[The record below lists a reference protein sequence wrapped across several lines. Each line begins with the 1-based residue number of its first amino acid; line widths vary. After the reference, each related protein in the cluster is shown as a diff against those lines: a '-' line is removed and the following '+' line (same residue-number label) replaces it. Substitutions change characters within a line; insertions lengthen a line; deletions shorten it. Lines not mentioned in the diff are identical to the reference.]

1 MQNFYRRVFTVSL
14 TIFAMLFGAGNLMFP
29 PKLGIEMGQHTWLG
43 FFGFFLSGVLLPMLA
58 LLTIVAF
65 EGDYK
70 AFFGRLGSPL
80 DKFFIFI
87 CMLIIGPLVVMPRII
102 MLSYAMLKPF
112 LWAGVT
118 PLMFAIFFSLLAFVA
133 TYRPGKLLDIVG
145 KFLSPLKVLTLLS
158 IVSVGLFS
166 GSAPEPVSESAWDL
180 FGKAFTYGYGTLDV
194 LGAIFFGAIIVH
206 LLTKYVAA
214 DERLSIKDA
223 MAVTAVSAIFAGVLL
238 GAVYLGMTLLG
249 AYHGQGLGMLDE
261 GEIFSEV
268 AFRVLGSLGAAFI
281 GASVFLACFTT
292 NVSLAAVLGEYVQD
306 MSGKRLSYAQSVAA
320 VVAVCAY
327 IASLGLKNILVYS
340 MPFIMFIY
348 PLIIVITLC
357 NLAYKMFGFKPIVV
371 PVALTTA
378 ILLVYNIKA
387 LGVVA
392 FLIASVIGN
401 II

>member
-1 MQNFYRRVFTVSL
+1 
-14 TIFAMLFGAGNLMFP
+14 MFP

-43 FFGFFLSGVLLPMLA
+43 FFGFFLSGVFLPMLA

-65 EGDYK
+65 EGDYQK
-70 AFFGRLGSPL
+70 FFGRLGSPL
-80 DKFFIFI
+80 DKIFIFI

-112 LWAGVT
+112 L
-118 PLMFAIFFSLLAFVA
+118 PLFTSPLLFAVGFSTLAFLA

-145 KFLSPLKVLTLLS
+145 KFLSPLKVLTLLT
-158 IVSVGLFS
+158 IVTIGLFS
-166 GSAPEPVSESAWDL
+166 GSAPEAVTESAGDL

-206 LLTKYVAA
+206 LLTKYVSA
-214 DERLSIKDA
+214 DERLSMKDA
-223 MAVTAVSAIFAGVLL
+223 MSVTAVSSVFAGLLL

-292 NVSLAAVLGEYVQD
+292 NVSLAAVLGEYVQNI
-306 MSGKRLSYAQSVAA
+306 SGKRLSYAQA
-320 VVAVCAY
+320 VGAVIAVCTV

-357 NLAYKMFGFKPIVV
+357 NLAYKLFGFKPIIL

-378 ILLVYNIKA
+378 VLLVYNIKA
-387 LGVVA
+387 LGVIA
-392 FLIASVIGN
+392 FLIFHAWAV
-401 II
+401 